1 MSTASTLKSRRLGDK
16 SIHPIG
22 LGCMNFTHGY
32 SQPPSKHDAIDAMAR
47 AVDLGVEHFDLAALY
62 GAGKSEELAGEAL
75 KAHRSKIFLAT
86 KGGLVVVDGKRV
98 IDGRPDSIR
107 QHCEASLQR
116 LQTDVIDL
124 YYLHRWDRSVPI
136 EDSVGA
142 MKELVVQGKIRHL
155 GLSEVSAPTLRRAH
169 AVHPIAALQTEYS
182 LWTREPEIA
191 ALRACEELGVA
202 FVAFSPVA
210 RGFLTSAPPALAELD
225 AKDLRQNMPR
235 FSGENYV
242 SNLKLLATFTQ
253 LAQQLNATPAQ
264 LAMAW
269 LLHTSPCIHAI
280 PGSRNALHIQENQ
293 ASNLFALSPE
303 LIATLNQLMNQK
315 TVQGARYTASAQA
328 DVDTEQF

>member
-1 MSTASTLKSRRLGDK
+1 MSTSSPVQRRRLGDK
-16 SIHPIG
+16 TIHPIG

-32 SQPPSKHDAIDAMAR
+32 SQPPSKQDAIDAMAR

-75 KAHRSKIFLAT
+75 KAYRSRIFLAT
-86 KGGLVVVDGKRV
+86 KGGLIVVDGQRV
-98 IDGRPDSIR
+98 IDGRPQSIR

-116 LQTDVIDL
+116 LNTDVIDL
-124 YYLHRWDRSVPI
+124 FYLHRWDRNVPI
-136 EDSVGA
+136 EETVGA
-142 MKELVVQGKIRHL
+142 MKDLVAQGKIRHL

-191 ALRACEELGVA
+191 ALAACEELGIA

-210 RGFLTSAPPALAELD
+210 RGFLTSQAPVLANLD
-225 AKDLRQNMPR
+225 AKDLRQMPR
-235 FSGENYV
+235 FIGDNYV
-242 SNLKLLATFTQ
+242 SNLVLLEKFKQ
-253 LAQQLNATPAQ
+253 LALQWNCTPAQ

-269 LLHTSPCIHAI
+269 LLHSSPIIHAI
-280 PGSRNALHIQENQ
+280 PGTRNAQHIAENQ
-293 ASNLFALSPE
+293 QSAQVSLDSAQMH
-303 LIATLNQLMNQK
+303 TLNALLNQH
-315 TVQGARYTASAQA
+315 TVKGGRYTASAQA

>member
-1 MSTASTLKSRRLGDK
+1 MPNSSSLQRRRLGDK
-16 SIHPIG
+16 FVHPIG

-32 SQPPSKHDAIDAMAR
+32 SHPPSKQEAVEAIAQ

-75 KAHRSKIFLAT
+75 KAHRSKVFLAT
-86 KGGLVVVDGKRV
+86 KGGLIVVDGKRV

-107 QHCEASLQR
+107 QHCEASLGR
-116 LQTDVIDL
+116 LQTDSIDL

-142 MKELVVQGKIRHL
+142 MKDLVSQGKIRHI

-169 AVHPIAALQTEYS
+169 AVHPVAALQTEYS

-191 ALRACEELGVA
+191 ALRACEDLGVA

-210 RGFLTSAPPALAELD
+210 RGFLTSAPPVLTELE
-225 AKDLRQNMPR
+225 AKDLRQTMPR
-235 FSGENYV
+235 FLGTNYQANLALLGEFN
-242 SNLKLLATFTQ
+242 KLALQA
-253 LAQQLNATPAQ
+253 ACTPAQ

-269 LLHTSPCIHAI
+269 LLHTSPIIHAI
-280 PGSRNALHIQENQ
+280 PGTRNAQHIAQNQ
-293 ASNLFALSPE
+293 QSNQFVLTAAQMQALNE
-303 LIATLNQLMNQK
+303 LLNQH
-315 TVQGARYTASAQA
+315 TVQGERYTAAAQA